1 MTSLE
6 KKDQVLDTSPK
17 DKRSDMLVLAAC
29 IVSLAVIIFIDTL
42 TPVGVAIGVMY
53 IVPVGLTMF
62 SSGKRMT
69 YAVALASSVLDP
81 LGYFIAPPGAGP
93 YYALFN
99 RSIALIAIW
108 VMAVLIVQRKNA
120 EVEDRD
126 GQ

>member
-62 SSGKRMT
+62 SRASG
-69 YAVALASSVLDP
+69 
-81 LGYFIAPPGAGP
+81 
-93 YYALFN
+93 
-99 RSIALIAIW
+99 
-108 VMAVLIVQRKNA
+108 
-120 EVEDRD
+120 
-126 GQ
+126 